1 MLIAL
6 PSHNASCWRLDVDA
20 RMHALGRALSPAAVG
35 FRMRCADSELMPVQ
49 AELSEQLE

>member
-6 PSHNASCWRLDVDA
+6 PSHTASCWRLDVDA
-20 RMHALGRALSPAAVG
+20 RMHALSPAAVG